1 MKVTLYVV
9 IYTKNKNTN
18 DWSQSTPRS
27 TSSYYKV
34 DWLSSYFHACHDEIT
49 YFNRGVFPIR
59 LPWHGRVVDAGQ
71 IFFFLRQNYVTYIT
85 K

>member
-9 IYTKNKNTN
+9 IYTKNKN

-27 TSSYYKV
+27 TSSYHKI

-49 YFNRGVFPIR
+49 YFNRGVFFQFCY
-59 LPWHGRVVDAGQ
+59 HGMVELSMRGKFWL
-71 IFFFLRQNYVTYIT
+71 FF
-85 K
+85 